1 MEALLNLFQR
11 SSWQRLLKN
20 AIPCRCKICGNTS
33 AELICPPCL
42 ASLQRPDSGQH
53 CIQCGSEFPAS
64 IIYKQKMDSHC
75 GSCLTTTPPF
85 DSTLFPF
92 YYTDPLASLIQQF
105 KFNGDLILSHWFAQ
119 SIVEQLLLER
129 RAKPLPDCLI
139 PVPLHLDR
147 LRHRGYNQS
156 TILAKHIG
164 TQLNIPVYK
173 HAIIR
178 QRDTPKQSGLNK
190 QQRKRNLRGAFFLTK
205 NTRALLQGRHIAI
218 VDDVITTGSTLL
230 AVSNVLNRVKP
241 AHISLLAIAK
251 TKHNSH
257 LTQIFPLSNAN
268 RKQFYETTRTNKKSN
283 IR

>member
-105 KFNGDLILSHWFAQ
+105 KFNSDLILTVWFAQ
-119 SIVEQLLLER
+119 AIVERLLSMNQTE
-129 RAKPLPDCLI
+129 PLPDYLI
-139 PVPLHLDR
+139 PVPLHPDR
-147 LRHRGYNQS
+147 LRQRGYNQS
-156 TILAKHIG
+156 YVLAKHIG
-164 TQLNIPVYK
+164 KQLEIPVLK

-190 QQRKRNLRGAFFLTK
+190 RKRQQNLQGAFSLNVK
-205 NTRALLQGRHIAI
+205 HRLILEGKYLAI

-230 AVSNVLNRVKP
+230 TVSEILNQAKP
-241 AHISLLAIAK
+241 NSLVLLAIAK
-251 TKHNSH
+251 TKKNS
-257 LTQIFPLSNAN
+257 QIVRTDPPL
-268 RKQFYETTRTNKKSN
+268 
-283 IR
+283 